1 MDLGLTVHLTDRCM
15 DVRELAVEAE
25 ARDFSSIWI
34 PEHSHIPVAR
44 QTPIPAGGQDF
55 MDDYPRSPDPFVSL
69 TAAAGLTE
77 KIRLCTGVS
86 LVAQHHP
93 LNLAKTVASLD
104 RISGGRFT
112 FGIGYGWNVEE
123 MENHGVDY
131 RSRRERV
138 REHVLAM
145 KSLWAEETAAF
156 HGEFVNFDPVWS
168 WPKPLQIGGPPVYI
182 GGSAGPKLFAA
193 VAEYAD
199 GWIPMGGSGLKMSLT
214 KLVAACEARGRDP
227 EEVKVVPFGT
237 FPDQGKLDYFS
248 EIGIEEAVLRLP
260 SGPRNVILPVLDEY
274 ADFIS
279 NGDVHLK

>member
-1 MDLGLTVHLTDRCM
+1 M
-15 DVRELAVEAE
+15 
-25 ARDFSSIWI
+25 
-34 PEHSHIPVAR
+34 
-44 QTPIPAGGQDF
+44 
-55 MDDYPRSPDPFVSL
+55 
-69 TAAAGLTE
+69 
-77 KIRLCTGVS
+77 
-86 LVAQHHP
+86 
-93 LNLAKTVASLD
+93 
-104 RISGGRFT
+104 
-112 FGIGYGWNVEE
+112 
-123 MENHGVDY
+123 
-131 RSRRERV
+131 

-214 KLVAACEARGRDP
+214 KLVAACEARGRAP